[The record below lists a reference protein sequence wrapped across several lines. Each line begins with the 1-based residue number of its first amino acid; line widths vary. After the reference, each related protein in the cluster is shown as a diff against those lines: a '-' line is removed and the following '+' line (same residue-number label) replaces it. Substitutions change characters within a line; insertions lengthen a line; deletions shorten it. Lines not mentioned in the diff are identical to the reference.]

1 MKPQQPSPAT
11 PLLIAAPARERRFPI
26 EFDFDTPVDR
36 RASASVKWDRYK
48 GRDVI
53 PLWVADMDFRSP
65 PAVIAAL
72 HERIDHGVFG
82 YTRPP
87 SELSDT
93 VIATLRADYNWE
105 VLPEW
110 VVWLPGL
117 VVGLNVSCRAT
128 GSPGDQVV
136 TTVPVYPPFLSAPAH
151 GDRTLVT
158 IPLFPQRGRH
168 LLDIENI
175 VRSFG
180 AHTSLFLFCNPH
192 NPTGRVFSREEV
204 LALLNACRA
213 YHVTVC
219 SDEIHCGLIL
229 DADKRHVP
237 LASLDPDLAAQ
248 TITLMAPSKTFNV
261 PGLGCSFA
269 IIPDPT
275 VRKRF
280 IAAKEGIVPD
290 VNLFGYTA
298 ALAAYRHGELWLEAL
313 IDYLR
318 KNRDLVE
325 QRIAAMPGLS
335 TFHVE
340 GTYLAW
346 IDARATAIPDPGKFF
361 EAAGV
366 GLSDGRHFGAPGFL
380 RLNFACARI
389 LLEEALDRMERALA
403 ERS

>member
-1 MKPQQPSPAT
+1 MKPQQPASST
-11 PLLIAAPARERRFPI
+11 PLRIAAPGPERRFHI

-36 RASASVKWDRYK
+36 RASACVKWDKYK

-65 PAVIAAL
+65 PEVIAAL
-72 HERIDHGVFG
+72 RDRVDHGVFG
-82 YTRPP
+82 YTLPP
-87 SELSDT
+87 RELLDA
-93 VIATLRADYNWE
+93 VVAKLRADYDWE

-110 VVWLPGL
+110 IVWLPGL

-128 GSPGDQVV
+128 GAPGDQVV

-151 GDRTLVT
+151 ADRKLVT
-158 IPLFPQRGRH
+158 IPLLLQRGRH
-168 LLDIENI
+168 ILDIESI

-204 LALLNACRA
+204 LGVLNACRA

-219 SDEIHCGLIL
+219 SDEIHCGLVL
-229 DADKRHVP
+229 DADRRHVP
-237 LASLDPDLAAQ
+237 LASLDPDLATQ

-269 IIPDPT
+269 IIPDPAT
-275 VRKRF
+275 RKRF
-280 IAAKEGIVPD
+280 LAAKDGIVPD

-298 ALAAYRHGELWLEAL
+298 ALAAYRHGEPWHEAL
-313 IDYLR
+313 IEYLR

-325 QRIAAMPGLS
+325 HRIAAMPGLA

-340 GTYLAW
+340 STYLAW
-346 IDARATAIPDPGKFF
+346 VDARATAIPDPCKFF

-380 RLNFACARI
+380 RLNFGCARI
-389 LLEEALDRMERALA
+389 LLEEALDRMEAALA